1 MSKIAKKVSRTI
13 VRTGHHGKSITGY
26 NQWSVTGDYGT
37 AISSAGGMGGQAQT
51 GLGGYISIAW
61 LDEDGVVRK
70 TTGYAVTDIEMDTL
84 YKVDNRGNFIKAEFA
99 EFANVHMGS

>member
-1 MSKIAKKVSRTI
+1 MPKI
-13 VRTGHHGKSITGY
+13 VRTGHHGKSVSGHY
-26 NQWSVTGDYGT
+26 GWSITGDYGT
-37 AISSAGGMGGQAQT
+37 AISGANGMSVCGVGGQAQT

-61 LDEDGVVRK
+61 LDGDGVVRK

-84 YKVDNRGNFIKAEFA
+84 YKVDCHGNFIKAEFA